1 MIVLDTN
8 VLSALMQREPP
19 AEVVGWLDEQPAD
32 SIWITAITVFEIRFG
47 IERLPAGRRR
57 RRLEEAFDA
66 ALTEDFGGRV
76 LGFDQSAAIEAG
88 RMAARQRRGGR
99 PVEIR
104 DVEIAGIVAA
114 RRCALATRSQRHFEG
129 LGLSLIDPWDPVS

>member
-1 MIVLDTN
+1 VIVLDTN

-47 IERLPAGRRR
+47 
-57 RRLEEAFDA
+57 
-66 ALTEDFGGRV
+66 V